1 MTFTLD
7 GHRSLPIE
15 VQALVTTSVL
25 PTPRRAVNGV
35 DPSRIAMLVAVLYR
49 HSKLNLLS
57 NDLYIS
63 TIAGGQAKE
72 PGSDLAIVAALARAA
87 TSKPIARATCAI
99 GEISLTGQVRPVPR
113 MEYRLHHGG
122 HSATAQAGACRGTS
136 AGGVQHIVRRIRRLG
151 SA

>member
-1 MTFTLD
+1 MSGEGIEEVTDPAGLFLSGDGPDAANAAPVEGTCVTFTLD

-63 TIAGGQAKE
+63 TIAGG
-72 PGSDLAIVAALARAA
+72 PGQGARF
-87 TSKPIARATCAI
+87 
-99 GEISLTGQVRPVPR
+99 
-113 MEYRLHHGG
+113 
-122 HSATAQAGACRGTS
+122 
-136 AGGVQHIVRRIRRLG
+136 RLG
-151 SA
+151 DSGGTGERRHVKTHCASHVRHW

>member
-63 TIAGGQAKE
+63 TYCRGPGQGARFRLGDSGGTGE
-72 PGSDLAIVAALARAA
+72 RRHV
-87 TSKPIARATCAI
+87 KPIARAT
-99 GEISLTGQVRPVPR
+99 LR
-113 MEYRLHHGG
+113 HW
-122 HSATAQAGACRGTS
+122 
-136 AGGVQHIVRRIRRLG
+136 
-151 SA
+151 